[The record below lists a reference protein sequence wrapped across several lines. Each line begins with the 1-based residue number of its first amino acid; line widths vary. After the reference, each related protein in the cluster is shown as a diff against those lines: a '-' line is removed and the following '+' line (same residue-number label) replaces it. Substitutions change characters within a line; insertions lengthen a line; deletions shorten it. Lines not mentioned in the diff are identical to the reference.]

1 VHRSL
6 RHIEPSPWSG
16 ASANDGSRPEPRCH
30 CHPLQTAVVAAAIRD
45 FSSIVFSDQSEILKG
60 SENPDLKYNQVIR
73 PWKSRL
79 GLFYVRNR
87 SLLPNIKL
95 VVLTVIAI
103 VSRERALAGVQRLL
117 QQMGAE
123 PQLVRIAGRTDPL
136 VPSPPPG
143 ATEVETRW

>member
-1 VHRSL
+1 
-6 RHIEPSPWSG
+6 
-16 ASANDGSRPEPRCH
+16 
-30 CHPLQTAVVAAAIRD
+30 
-45 FSSIVFSDQSEILKG
+45 
-60 SENPDLKYNQVIR
+60 
-73 PWKSRL
+73 L